1 MDGPQVDD
9 PSNGKMA
16 NETATAEKGQEDKG
30 KENQRKY
37 DKDMTLQIELQGT
50 EKVTIMELLKCVQEL
65 CSGLMACRYTG
76 ENKYEV
82 IMTNAMGKRR
92 LLDGF
97 KIGTTTVLA
106 NKLDN
111 DELVVSF
118 LGLPAYITDKE
129 ILDKLYGWGVSAV
142 SPIKRRMWPGTNIA
156 DGTRYLKLYSSSPVR
171 QYDQEMVIKAIT
183 NKLGTEDK
191 VWCDQP
197 LTTSEIEATISGLHK
212 NKSPGIDG
220 LTTDFFQAFKDKLS
234 PILQSVFQEIDSR
247 GYAPETLTSGLITIV
262 YKNKGDKT
270 NLQNYRPISLLNTD
284 YKILTKALAN
294 KLKTVIPGLVHQAQ
308 AYSIPNR
315 DISDPILS
323 TKSALSQMSNS
334 GGIYLGVD
342 FEKAFDCVEH
352 EFLWATLKQFGFGQ
366 SFRKT
371 IQVLY
376 NNAHSQLKIN
386 GLLTPKI
393 KINRSIRQGCPLS
406 SLLYSLVAEPLAL
419 LINQNQSIQGI
430 RADNGA
436 VCKMI
441 SYADDTNIMVKD
453 EKSLNVALDIIDNYC
468 AASGAK
474 INEKKSTIMYC
485 GAVAR
490 SPGRWQ
496 FREEKA
502 CVRVLGV
509 YLGCDG
515 VAARDQTWHEVLEK
529 IKKTLGMWK
538 MRKLTLKGKVVVLN
552 SLILSKLN
560 HVLQIY
566 DLPEQTLTEINNAIS
581 TFLWGSRRNMIAH
594 KTIINKQSNGGLNL
608 IDIKTR
614 KHCFRVKIIKKTIG
628 Q

>member
-1 MDGPQVDD
+1 MDVSVNNHFKQDTSRGLLIDIIKKHDLVDVWRITNPFVIKFSRHQITNNSLKQSRIDFTLAGPSAISKISTIDYQINTISDHNFIKMSIFPTFQQKNGGVWCFNNSLLQDPQFIKKINNFLQNVSEEMRWVSDAFVWWDEVKKRIKRLSINYSKHKRWLNDLDEKDIKQKIEVELSKIAQVPNRDLTNYIWLKEQL
-9 PSNGKMA
+9 SNHYK
-16 NETATAEKGQEDKG
+16 
-30 KENQRKY
+30 
-37 DKDMTLQIELQGT
+37 I
-50 EKVTIMELLKCVQEL
+50 KCAGAITRSRVQAFVE
-65 CSGLMACRYTG
+65 G
-76 ENKYEV
+76 ERCTSY
-82 IMTNAMGKRR
+82 
-92 LLDGF
+92 
-97 KIGTTTVLA
+97 
-106 NKLDN
+106 
-111 DELVVSF
+111 F
-118 LGLPAYITDKE
+118 LGLEKQLQSKVSIKELKNSDGNSITNLDE
-129 ILDKLYGWGVSAV
+129 ILTTVHSFFQQ
-142 SPIKRRMWPGTNIA
+142 
-156 DGTRYLKLYSSSPVR
+156 LYSSSPVR
-171 QYDQEMVIKAIT
+171 QYEQEMVTKAIT
-183 NKLGTEDK
+183 NKLSTEDK

-212 NKSPGIDG
+212 NKSPGLDG

-234 PILQSVFQEIDSR
+234 PMLQSVFQEIDSR

-294 KLKTVIPGLVHQAQ
+294 KLKTAFVCMVSMSHNINHANRRVVRAYAQVKCALTDFWQQASEE
-308 AYSIPNR
+308 A
-315 DISDPILS
+315 
-323 TKSALSQMSNS
+323 
-334 GGIYLGVD
+334 G
-342 FEKAFDCVEH
+342 FEQ
-352 EFLWATLKQFGFGQ
+352 TLIG
-366 SFRKT
+366 
-371 IQVLY
+371 
-376 NNAHSQLKIN
+376 
-386 GLLTPKI
+386 
-393 KINRSIRQGCPLS
+393 
-406 SLLYSLVAEPLAL
+406 LVAEPLAL

-485 GAVAR
+485 GAVAS

-538 MRKLTLKGKVVVLN
+538 MRKLTLKDSATTGHDGTN
-552 SLILSKLN
+552 SR
-560 HVLQIY
+560 
-566 DLPEQTLTEINNAIS
+566 LPIS
-581 TFLWGSRRNMIAH
+581 VSLPDT
-594 KTIINKQSNGGLNL
+594 GLECSMWW
-608 IDIKTR
+608 R
-614 KHCFRVKIIKKTIG
+614 
-628 Q
+628 